1 LAWRNT
7 LRNKRRTL
15 LTVTAVMV
23 AVAALTY
30 GQAHINGLL
39 NNVLDTYARTESGH
53 IRIREDGYTERAR
66 FLPLHLNIQHLADLL
81 PVVRS
86 NPGVEEAL
94 PRIRTAVLVDGAN
107 SNRPGLLLGIDLAR
121 EEGYLNP
128 SAMAG
133 VGRLPEPGRPEV
145 MVGREFAEE
154 LAVSVGDTITLLG
167 QTAYRSLGGAR
178 LTVTGLIVSGMAYFD
193 NTFLIAPLDQ
203 VQAMVDLQDATTEI
217 VVFATDPER
226 ADELAQHIRGEL
238 DARGGNE
245 LEVLS
250 WRDQGEIVR
259 MLDMVKPVLGVI
271 LFLLMLM
278 ACLIIINTMLMTV
291 MERTQE
297 FGMQAALGMRRS
309 DIVKLILAEGMIS
322 PACRRHVDLSP
333 PGRQERPDPGTHA
346 AAGSDGKRFLVCSIR
361 RCGGHDHRWIGGY
374 LSGLARGAPH
384 AGRSIESMNEQIKR
398 TWAFTVWSPPL
409 LAAVLNLA
417 TARVTE
423 AQPEPREILARVDV
437 NMTIRTARTKARMT
451 ITYRDGDTRNL
462 VYDAWSEGTEQ
473 SFLEF
478 TISPACRRHVDLSPP
493 GRQERPDP
501 GTHAAAGSDGKRF
514 LVW

>member
-1 LAWRNT
+1 MSSGRRRIPLRRLAWRNT

-15 LTVTAVMV
+15 LTVSAVMV

-39 NNVLDTYARTESGH
+39 NNLLDTYARTESGH
-53 IRIREDGYTERAR
+53 VRIREEGYTERAR

-86 NPGVEEAL
+86 TPGVAEAL
-94 PRIRTAVLVDGAN
+94 PRIRTAVLVDGAK

-128 SAMAG
+128 SAMAQ

-178 LTVTGLIVSGMAYFD
+178 LAVTGLAVSGMAYFD

-203 VQAMVDLQDATTEI
+203 VQAMVDLQDATTEV

-226 ADELAQHIRGEL
+226 ADELAQRIRGEL
-238 DARGGNE
+238 GERSANP

-259 MLDMVKPVLGVI
+259 MLDMVKPVLGVV
-271 LFLLMLM
+271 LFLLLLM
-278 ACLIIINTMLMTV
+278 ACLIIVNTMLMTV

-309 DIVKLILAEGMIS
+309 DIVKLILAEGVAIGLLGAIAGAALGS
-322 PACRRHVDLSP
+322 AVGLWLEYTGINVAGATRAIDLP
-333 PGRQERPDPGTHA
+333 FQGILYPDWKVSYVLFAT
-346 AAGSDGKRFLVCSIR
+346 AAGMIAA
-361 RCGGHDHRWIGGY
+361 
-374 LSGLARGAPH
+374 GLAAIYPAWRAV
-384 AGRSIESMNEQIKR
+384 RR
-398 TWAFTVWSPPL
+398 TPA
-409 LAAVLNLA
+409 
-417 TARVTE
+417 E
-423 AQPEPREILARVDV
+423 ALRA
-437 NMTIRTARTKARMT
+437 
-451 ITYRDGDTRNL
+451 
-462 VYDAWSEGTEQ
+462 
-473 SFLEF
+473 
-478 TISPACRRHVDLSPP
+478 
-493 GRQERPDP
+493 
-501 GTHAAAGSDGKRF
+501 
-514 LVW
+514 